1 MEVVSVWRQVYT
13 CNASYFWIHKCF
25 VHALIILHAS
35 ELWYGVP
42 DRRHLTKSIL
52 CQPDIIRKVNVLRF
66 FDGLPLPCTTVN
78 TNLGLG
84 IKPGQIQ
91 HVMWNWKCLHSF
103 LPTGLWRLGGLWCW
117 GCSSWW
123 LHFGFLAT
131 HTVWETEGSKSWNQ
145 GHGGIV
151 PSSLRNERGQQMPCP
166 REQHWHRLNLIM
178 GSRSAT
184 STGLINNVNHQPSL
198 Q

>member
-1 MEVVSVWRQVYT
+1 MFRTCINYIACVRVMVWSPRSTPLDQINFVSTWHYSQGE
-13 CNASYFWIHKCF
+13 CSA
-25 VHALIILHAS
+25 
-35 ELWYGVP
+35 
-42 DRRHLTKSIL
+42 
-52 CQPDIIRKVNVLRF
+52 F